1 MSYCTT
7 RAFEVQAFFKFG
19 PVSYE
24 AVKRREWVMA
34 TSLYCIFCRVLNKK
48 GGVFGHNE
56 RGTTTDRHSHSY
68 SIVLVVC
75 DRPQVMCPSHQ
86 IFIYF

>member
-48 GGVFGHNE
+48 GGVFSHNE
-56 RGTTTDRHSHSY
+56 RGTTVWRRL
-68 SIVLVVC
+68 IGCLKL
-75 DRPQVMCPSHQ
+75 QVMFRLKARLGQKRH
-86 IFIYF
+86 